1 MGQKTYI
8 RLGPLALV
16 IYLYKRYTFSMKKYF
31 ILTTA
36 IILAVNSQTFLF
48 AKDSSKKVSNTGFEQ
63 YLTNDIKDL
72 KNLLSDSSAISLEK
86 ILLSPVQKTYN
97 DLTKNTNGANREQ
110 IFQTNINKA
119 KELASLD
126 VDYAN
131 SLPEAY
137 YRIYKEVLAN
147 PNTSRDFNLTPT
159 EINNLIANYTKSIFT
174 YMKEDLAFKEKQKAN
189 PNLSFEE
196 IFSNLIS
203 EDINLLEKYYSANN
217 LSHFLS
223 LESFDE
229 TVVKPSEKWNN
240 AALHQKKL
248 IQLAALR
255 VIEADLSCYKQNY
268 RYELA
273 RFDFISI
280 LINAKTDTK
289 ILLGDKD
296 LLITKSAY
304 KYVPFNPGKL
314 TSRNNKFITSLQEIN
329 KKKQNPSYDFAPK
342 NTVSQPSQN
351 NKSQNKKTTHQ
362 TQLSRDYEPPVPS
375 VYDSPWGA
383 GSVR

>member
-1 MGQKTYI
+1 
-8 RLGPLALV
+8 
-16 IYLYKRYTFSMKKYF
+16 MKKYF

-48 AKDSSKKVSNTGFEQ
+48 AKDSSKKVSNAGFEQ
-63 YLTNDIKDL
+63 YLTNDMKGL

-86 ILLSPVQKTYN
+86 ILLSPAQKAYN
-97 DLTKNTNGANREQ
+97 DLIKNTNGANKEQ
-110 IFQTNINKA
+110 IFQTNIDKA

-137 YRIYKEVLAN
+137 YKIYKEVLAN
-147 PNTSRDFNLTPT
+147 PNTSRDFNLKPT
-159 EINNLIANYTKSIFT
+159 EINSFIANYTKSIFT
-174 YMKEDLAFKEKQKAN
+174 YMKEDKAFKEKQKAN

-196 IFSNLIS
+196 IFSSLVS
-203 EDINLLEKYYSANN
+203 KDIKLLEKYYSANN

-229 TVVKPSEKWNN
+229 TVVKQSEKWNN

-296 LLITKSAY
+296 LLITKGAY

-351 NKSQNKKTTHQ
+351 NNSQNKKITHQ